1 MGILDM
7 IAQGSAPDLIGGLNA
22 GISMRNNLLAN
33 QAMKAQIAGQQA
45 SSQLS
50 QQKQLEMVNKQRAQ
64 DYFKDMSAAMYYSF
78 DDENVAKQMI
88 QIAMSKLDPSTDE
101 IYLRGSQQ
109 LLQMSGD
116 KFKKTLLKAVDHGAQ
131 MGYVEVKKSL
141 TDVANDLKL
150 KERETRVKELT
161 AETGAWKAQ
170 AENRRGYDKMAQDRE
185 LSGMNYQLRS
195 ELNALER
202 QKFENE
208 LQQKQIEQKYG
219 KIPPGYR
226 RTQSGTLEAIPGS
239 KPAMEQQ
246 AAEEKRT
253 QSISSIMDKKATIDD
268 AVEQLLGNREK
279 GIPGLVTDQ
288 NTGRTGRIWAA
299 TGDPEMV
306 ELQGALDVLTSNLAF
321 DELAKM
327 KQLSPTGGALGS
339 VAVEE
344 LRQLQRTIA
353 ALDYRMGA
361 KKLRSNI
368 LKIQK
373 HYNKWAEA
381 VTEANK
387 RYKDRKISTMSDSEL
402 EQIANG
408 EQP

>member
-1 MGILDM
+1 VGILDM